1 MHGNAFHLF
10 PRPGERGDIVEW
22 LRPPFPRFFPPVT
35 ALPPSFTRPL
45 RTDPYVRID
54 RYVSNNLAIILVN
67 PRIAH
72 TFILQGRNVND
83 ERERF
88 VHHFPTDSI
97 IYPYFFFPSSR
108 SSLPFSLYRFLL
120 LVSRNAIQRGVFD
133 NDNTVTRA
141 TGSRYASTSNRKW

>member
-35 ALPPSFTRPL
+35 ALPPVFYATPPHRSIRSHRSIRL
-45 RTDPYVRID
+45 EQSRD
-54 RYVSNNLAIILVN
+54 N
-67 PRIAH
+67 PRKSAH
-72 TFILQGRNVND
+72 RTYIHLTRKERKRR
-83 ERERF
+83 EREIRPSFSYRF
-88 VHHFPTDSI
+88 HYLSL
-97 IYPYFFFPSSR
+97 FFLPPPR
-108 SSLPFSLYRFLL
+108 SPFSLYRFLL

>member
-1 MHGNAFHLF
+1 MEMHFIYFPGPVSAVTLLNDCGLLF
-10 PRPGERGDIVEW
+10 PDFSLPSQ
-22 LRPPFPRFFPPVT
+22 PS
-35 ALPPSFTRPL
+35 PPSFTRPL

-88 VHHFPTDSI
+88 VHHFLTDSI

>member
-1 MHGNAFHLF
+1 MEMHFIYFPGPVSAVTLLNDCGLLF
-10 PRPGERGDIVEW
+10 PDFSLPSQ
-22 LRPPFPRFFPPVT
+22 PS
-35 ALPPSFTRPL
+35 PPSFTRPL

-97 IYPYFFFPSSR
+97 IYPYFFFPPPPEAPSP
-108 SSLPFSLYRFLL
+108 SLFTDFYYSYR
-120 LVSRNAIQRGVFD
+120 VMQSNVVYSI
-133 NDNTVTRA
+133 TITR
-141 TGSRYASTSNRKW
+141 